1 MSIALEYGVD
11 RLPNHFAIALTGK
24 QGLAVLEGL
33 MLFANKYQLNDV
45 NYAASRSA
53 FIAVIRAM
61 QAAREIET
69 EPAQS

>member
-11 RLPNHFAIALTGK
+11 RLPETVCLTLTGK

-33 MLFANKYQLNDV
+33 MLYAGKHQLNDA

-69 EPAQS
+69 EPAQ